1 VITSVR
7 GMLVTPKNSCSSV
20 DNLLPNADFLF
31 LLGLYQGQAA
41 RLSNHFMLLKT
52 LSCVRYAL
60 KDKQKEGDEKGLLL
74 HFLLFKFISV
84 IIFVISIIS
93 SLWLII
99 LIDIFVLLLLLLEE
113 VCLYLQL
120 MKLPSIRQFVCGID
134 IQGWPKLQVYFVS
147 CKLDAGI
154 ALSTGACTS

>member
-1 VITSVR
+1 MITSVR

-31 LLGLYQGQAA
+31 LLGLYRGQAT

-74 HFLLFKFISV
+74 HFLLFNFISV

-120 MKLPSIRQFVCGID
+120 MKLPSIR
-134 IQGWPKLQVYFVS
+134 
-147 CKLDAGI
+147 
-154 ALSTGACTS
+154 